1 MIERYSRNEMKKIWV
16 DSNKFQT
23 WLDIEIFAC
32 EAHAKM
38 GLISVS
44 DLKQIKG
51 KAKFDVARI
60 LEIEKKTK
68 HDVIAFLTA
77 VAENVGPSSRFIHMG
92 LTSSDIVDTALS
104 VQMVQAADI
113 LIEDANK
120 LAEIFRRKAKEHQKT
135 VMIGRSH
142 GVHAEPTTFGLK
154 MALFWTETLR
164 AVDRLRR
171 AREVMRVGKISG
183 AVGTRANVDPKVEEY
198 VCEKLGL
205 EPAAVSTQIL
215 QRDRHA
221 EYMAHIAVVGAS
233 LEKFALEIRNLQRT
247 ELLEAEEFFDE
258 GQKGSSAM
266 PHKRNPVT
274 CERVCGL
281 ARVLRGNAQV
291 ALENVALWHERD
303 ITHSSAERVIL
314 PDSTTLLDYM
324 FGLLHDVFERLI
336 VYPANMRKNL
346 DRTRGL
352 IFSQRVLLT
361 LTDKGVTREDAYQ
374 LVQRNAM
381 QVWKDDLDFKTA
393 LLRDRDVTKALTK
406 KEIDGCFDLQYHLRN
421 VEGTFRKLGIA

>member
-1 MIERYSRNEMKKIWV
+1 MLERYSRSAMKKIWS

-23 WLDIEIFAC
+23 WLDIEILAC
-32 EAHAKM
+32 EAHSKM
-38 GLISVS
+38 GLIPAS
-44 DLKQIKG
+44 DLRLIKG

-60 LEIEKKTK
+60 FQIEKKTK
-68 HDVIAFLTA
+68 HDVLAFLTA
-77 VAENVGPSSRFIHMG
+77 VAENVGPSSRFIHLG

-113 LIEDANK
+113 LIEDAAK
-120 LAEIFRRKAKEHQKT
+120 LADIFFRKAKQYKKT

-164 AVDRLRR
+164 AIDRLKR
-171 AREVMRVGKISG
+171 AREIIRVGKISG

-198 VCEKLGL
+198 VCKRLGL
-205 EPAAVSTQIL
+205 EPAPVSTQII

-221 EYMAHIAVVGAS
+221 EYMAHIAVIGAS

-247 ELLEAEEFFDE
+247 ELWEAQEYFEE

-281 ARVLRGNAQV
+281 ARVLRGNAQA

-303 ITHSSAERVIL
+303 ITHSSAERVII

-324 FGLLHDVFERLI
+324 FALSHEIFERLI
-336 VYPANMRKNL
+336 VYPGNMRKNI

-352 IFSQRVLLT
+352 IFSQRVLLS
-361 LTDKGVTREDAYQ
+361 LTDKGVTREQAYQ

-381 QVWKDDLDFKTA
+381 VVWKDNTDFKTV
-393 LLRDRDVTKALTK
+393 LLRDRDITKVLTK
-406 KEIDGCFDLQYHLRN
+406 KEIDTCFDLEYHLRH
-421 VEGTFRKLGIA
+421 VDGTFQKLGIK

>member
-1 MIERYSRNEMKKIWV
+1 MLERYSRSEMKKIWE
-16 DSNKFQT
+16 DSNKFQI
-23 WLDIEIFAC
+23 WLDIEILAC

-38 GLISVS
+38 GRVPAA
-44 DLKQIKG
+44 DLQQIKK

-60 LEIEKKTK
+60 LEIEKVTR

-77 VAENVGPSSRFIHMG
+77 VAEHVGPASRFIHMG
-92 LTSSDIVDTALS
+92 LTSSDVVDTALS

-113 LIEDANK
+113 LIADAEK
-120 LAEIFRRKAKEHQKT
+120 LADVFYRKARQYKKT

-154 MALFWTETLR
+154 MALFWAETLR
-164 AVDRLRR
+164 GLDRLKR
-171 AREVMRVGKISG
+171 AKEVMRVGKISG

-198 VCEKLGL
+198 VCKKLGL
-205 EPAAVSTQIL
+205 EVAPVSTQIL

-221 EYMAHIAVVGAS
+221 EYMAQLAVVGAS
-233 LEKFALEIRNLQRT
+233 LEKFSLEIRNLQRT
-247 ELLEAEEFFDE
+247 ELLEAEEYFEE

-281 ARVLRGNAQV
+281 ARVLRGNAQT

-303 ITHSSAERVIL
+303 ITHSSAERVIV
-314 PDSTTLLDYM
+314 PDSTTFLDYM
-324 FGLLHDVFERLI
+324 FGLSQNIFEKLI
-336 VYPANMRKNL
+336 VYPQNMLKNL

-352 IFSQRVLLT
+352 IFSQRVLLS
-361 LTDKGVTREDAYQ
+361 LTDKGLTREDAYK
-374 LVQRNAM
+374 LVQSNAM
-381 QVWKDDLDFKTA
+381 QVWKNGADFKSV
-393 LLRDRDVTKALTK
+393 LLKDREVSKALSK
-406 KEIDGCFDLQYHLRN
+406 KEIEECFDLQYHLRN
-421 VEGTFRKLGIA
+421 VEGTFQKLGIK